1 MSARDSTGGFGEDP
15 ELANADEGPG
25 AAYLRLLPG
34 PYQGAYHG
42 PRGERV
48 DTRFLGHYL
57 KIFEQILTAESP
69 PDSISPRSMARLLDV
84 LPDMLYPG
92 FHFLAPPG
100 TPVEEAVPDFF
111 LDFDLHTRSARNS
124 DAAAKS
130 GTPESPY
137 ANGAAPASVFA
148 SYLRVPEPFPDWLEE
163 LLEWVATWIGLVLH
177 RNWSLRK
184 KRVVI
189 ARILP
194 LYRKRGT
201 RAGLEDLLELY
212 FERKIKIIDDS
223 PARGF
228 RPGGKAGR
236 IGARRERRPLGGFPR
251 YYFIAA
257 VALKL
262 TDLPRA
268 HRLIESIRAVI
279 EREKPI
285 HVNYN
290 LAVRW
295 PPGAPGRFVLSRAKL
310 GIDSRL

>member
-1 MSARDSTGGFGEDP
+1 MSTRHDPLRDHRTESDSEPGE
-15 ELANADEGPG
+15 
-25 AAYLRLLPG
+25 AYLRLLPG

-42 PRGERV
+42 PQGQRV
-48 DTRFLGHYL
+48 DTRFLGRYL
-57 KIFEQILTAESP
+57 KIFEQILTAQSPAESP
-69 PDSISPRSMARLLDV
+69 SPRAIARLVDV

-100 TPVEEAVPDFF
+100 TPVEEAVPDFL
-111 LDFDLHTRSARNS
+111 LDFDVHTRSARET
-124 DAAAKS
+124 AKA
-130 GTPESPY
+130 GPTAGDVLPRDI
-137 ANGAAPASVFA
+137 FA
-148 SYLRVPEPFPDWLEE
+148 SYLRVRDDFPEWLEE

-184 KRVVI
+184 KRTVI

-201 RAGLEDLLELY
+201 REGLEQLLELF
-212 FERKIKIIDDS
+212 FERKIKIIDDI
-223 PARGF
+223 PAKGF
-228 RPGGKAGR
+228 RPGGTSGR
-236 IGARRERRPLGGFPR
+236 IGAQLQANRRPLGGFPR

-257 VALKL
+257 VALRL
-262 TDLPRA
+262 ADVPRA
-268 HRLIESIRAVI
+268 HRLVGSIRAVI

-295 PPGAPGRFVLSRAKL
+295 PAGAPGRFVLTRA
-310 GIDSRL
+310 RLAVDTRL